1 MHTKFGELS
10 DKERAELFIAWYNG
24 KQIQYKRHLD
34 NHWLD
39 LDVNPR
45 WVKEHFYRAKKEP
58 ANSIDWSLIHP
69 DYNYLAM
76 DESGEWF
83 LYKIRPNLKGDHWV
97 NAISMFSA
105 FDLNIFT
112 FFNPN
117 PVDWEESLIIRPNST

>member
-1 MHTKFGELS
+1 MDTKFGELS

-24 KQIQYKRHLD
+24 KKIQYKRHLD

-58 ANSIDWSLIHP
+58 ANSIDWSLITTK
-69 DYNYLAM
+69 YNYLAM
-76 DESGEWF
+76 DRDKQWYLYEKRPVLDMREWNSHS
-83 LYKIRPNLKGDHWV
+83 LKCIKLNLEPL
-97 NAISMFSA
+97 S
-105 FDLNIFT
+105 